1 MEIRVLKYFLSVAKE
16 GSITAAANVL
26 HLTQPTL
33 SRQLQDLE
41 KELGQKLFI
50 RGSHNISLT
59 QEGLLFRKRAEEII
73 EMIDKTEAEFTALKD
88 TIAGDIYIG
97 SGETQSIK
105 HISNILS
112 EINKEF
118 PKIKFHLYSGNAH
131 DVSEK
136 LDRGLLD
143 FGILIQP
150 VDLSKYDNLTLPSK
164 DTWGLLMKTT
174 SNLAKKAYVELNDLL
189 DLPVLCSRQVS
200 KDENYRNEF
209 ISWFKDKFEKLNI
222 VATYNLIYNASI
234 MVESGLGYA
243 ICIDKL
249 INNEKLCFKPFY
261 PKLESG
267 LNIVWKKSQI
277 FTPAAKIFL
286 QKIEEKFK

>member
-1 MEIRVLKYFLSVAKE
+1 MEIRVLKYFLAVAKE
-16 GSITAAANVL
+16 GSITAAANLL

-59 QEGLLFRKRAEEII
+59 PEGLLLRKRAEEII
-73 EMIDKTEAEFTALKD
+73 EMIDKTEAEFNALKE

-97 SGETQSIK
+97 SGETQAVQ
-105 HISNILS
+105 HIANIIS
-112 EINKEF
+112 KINKEF

-150 VDLSKYDNLTLPSK
+150 VDLSKYDHLILPSK

-174 SNLAKKAYVELNDLL
+174 SNLSKKDYIELNDLFN
-189 DLPVLCSRQVS
+189 LPILCSRQVS
-200 KDENYRNEF
+200 KDESQNNEF
-209 ISWFKDKFEKLNI
+209 TSWFKGKFEKLNI

-234 MVESGLGYA
+234 MVESELGYA

-249 INNEKLCFKPFY
+249 INNEKLCFKPFH

-267 LNIVWKKSQI
+267 LNIVWKKTQVFS
-277 FTPAAKIFL
+277 PAAKIFL
-286 QKIEEKFK
+286 QKIKEKFE